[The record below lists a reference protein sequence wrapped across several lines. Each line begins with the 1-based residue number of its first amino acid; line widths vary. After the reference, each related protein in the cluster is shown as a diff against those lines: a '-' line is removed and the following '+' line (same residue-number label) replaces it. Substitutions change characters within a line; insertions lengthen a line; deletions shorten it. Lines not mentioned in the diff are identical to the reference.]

1 MRPSRPLLLSALAAL
16 AAPPAGAMTFEA
28 ASRIGAG
35 GYVAGVDSYDPG
47 VALNFSVGLQLTS
60 WLAVHMH
67 VDMMSLSPIEDPP
80 FTLEDGSGLLLAY
93 GLELGFPVW
102 RHADFEVGL
111 AAQVGAFDQSV
122 SGVDGFSEVK
132 RNIGGLAVG
141 AAVDGWYQLIDN
153 LAIGARL
160 SYRQMVPFSQCDEV
174 DSFEDDCVD
183 VPDDAGSAAALTG
196 TAGIRVSL

>member
-1 MRPSRPLLLSALAAL
+1 MRPSHLLLSALAGL
-16 AAPPAGAMTFEA
+16 AASPAGAMTFEA
-28 ASRIGAG
+28 ATRVGGG

-47 VALNFSVGLQLTS
+47 VALEFSVGLRPAS
-60 WLAVHMH
+60 WLTVQVH
-67 VDMMSLSPIEDPP
+67 VDMMSLSPIPDPP
-80 FTLEDGSGLLLAY
+80 FTLEDGSGLLLVY
-93 GLELGFPVW
+93 GLEPGFPVW

-111 AAQVGAFDQSV
+111 AAQVGAFNQSV
-122 SGVDGFSEVK
+122 SGDDGFSEVK
-132 RNIGGLAVG
+132 RSISGVAFG

-153 LAIGARL
+153 FAIGARL
-160 SYRQMVPFSQCDEV
+160 TYRQIVPFSRCDEI